1 MRIIAGHQHGYMA
14 LRHDGFVADG
24 YTVDLRACLYGVRIS
39 GRIPPLQKWKIKK
52 GDHGDI
58 NGALHWPTAG
68 RDKRPIGSFFL
79 TGVLGVV
86 HAVPEK
92 KKESGNTPTKE
103 GTNTRPSQD
112 PEHQQADNPFIAG
125 VKGRS
130 GGGKSTTGP
139 DTAQVGVVTGTKKEK
154 DSQNNQPPP
163 TTALPADQVLV
174 LPIRNRKWEKDTRYL
189 ALAAA
194 GPKDKKGKALKLA
207 AGQHVLV
214 VAGSEEDSQEAICI
228 PVGNTSLVAV
238 NKAGPPDLG
247 STVYDLDGEGAIDPD
262 RGGRFQGLMR
272 VVKKP
277 KGALKYKDWFPT
289 EENVL
294 ALNLGPFT
302 GKQDSLAGVFYY
314 GAALLST
321 ESFGGPFSFGDAPA
335 DQHTYGEHADG
346 VMRPLHFSSGALW
359 KSNNAINVKAKGQ
372 GFGTLTGRTT
382 KGGSDQQSDRDRQNN
397 QDNWLDDPNLAAGDG
412 PMLFESKFHP
422 CLRAPYSVYVH
433 LEWDE
438 DATHSL
444 LDQKMKGCWRWRAES
459 FLYEVPAPTP
469 PPTDGPPTDGP
480 PDEGT
485 PGQPGQPERPGE
497 LPPDQPWG
505 FLIPGSLRVTP
516 EGDLTGDVIGA
527 GDAHQPGGSGV
538 KIGLEPGVTDTGTV
552 PQDPAPPPGPDG
564 GVSPGELRRRGWWGS
579 IRPPVE
585 LGTGEFVYERPW
597 DQPRRFTATSVE
609 LGVPAMV
616 FRAQLFRRGAPY
628 LTNDMHPSPAALAW
642 LDTYAPVV
650 ARFESHGAQGG
661 TPGDDILDGSPSG
674 TLAGDPFAYTTQR
687 ASGSPYPNTSDG
699 AVVLLPGEVGLIDID
714 TDFEPVPGMPR
725 STAYLTLPH
734 VAVLGLG
741 RPDLTSGG
749 ITRGWSIGVDATG
762 QVDFTHVDAD
772 GVATPVASLN
782 ADGTISGFGSG
793 GAPSMAAIFGQ
804 TADQTIGGTG
814 TETSLFGTGAG
825 AASIPSNGWA
835 VGMSARTL
843 LRGRISTIFPTPGTV
858 AIKGKLAGATN
869 ISMGAGGI
877 TAQLNQALFEVEFI
891 ATCRDLSTPSA
902 AVFVGSL
909 IFRTIGTTVAT
920 PYVIASVGWSGTVD
934 TTAAT
939 SIDVTFQWGTSSGG
953 NTLTTTV
960 GKVDTETPG

>member
-1 MRIIAGHQHGYMA
+1 MRIIAGHQAGFYA

-39 GRIPPLQKWKIKK
+39 GRIPPLGRWKIKK

-92 KKESGNTPTKE
+92 KKSGNTPTKE
-103 GTNTRPSQD
+103 GGNTRPSQD
-112 PEHQQADNPFIAG
+112 PEHQQAGNPFIAG
-125 VKGRS
+125 VQGRS

-154 DSQNNQPPP
+154 DSQPPAP
-163 TTALPADQVLV
+163 TTALPPDQVLV
-174 LPIRNRKWEKDTRYL
+174 LPIRNRKWEKDTRYQ

-214 VAGSEEDSQEAICI
+214 VAGSEEDSQEPICI
-228 PVGNTSLVAV
+228 PVGNTSLIAV

-247 STVYDLDGEGAIDPD
+247 TTVYDLDGEGEIDPD
-262 RGGRFQGLMR
+262 RGARYQGLMR

-277 KGALKYKDWFPT
+277 EGFGKFKPYFDKKQD
-289 EENVL
+289 NVL

-302 GKQDSLAGVFYY
+302 GRQDSLAGVFYY

-321 ESFGGPFSFGDAPA
+321 ESFGGPFSFGDTPA
-335 DQHTYGEHADG
+335 DQHTMGDHADG
-346 VMRPLHFSSGALW
+346 VIRPLHLSTGALFET
-359 KSNNAINVKAKGQ
+359 NPAIGVKAKGQ
-372 GFGTLTGRTT
+372 GFGTLKGRSTAT
-382 KGGSDQQSDRDRQNN
+382 GSDQQSDRDRQNN
-397 QDNWLDDPNLAAGDG
+397 QENWLDDVSIASGDG
-412 PMLFESKFHP
+412 PLLFEGKFHP
-422 CLRAPYSVYVH
+422 CLRAPYSTYVH

-438 DATHSL
+438 EATHQL

-459 FLYEVPAPTP
+459 FLYEVPAPP
-469 PPTDGPPTDGP
+469 DVPTDGGPPWEGP

-538 KIGLEPGVTDTGTV
+538 KIGLVPGVTDTGTV
-552 PQDPAPPPGPDG
+552 PQDPAPPKPPPDSG
-564 GVSPGELRRRGWWGS
+564 GDHGDTSPGELRRKGWWGS
-579 IRPPVE
+579 IRPPQE
-585 LGTGEFVYERPW
+585 LVGEPFVYERPW
-597 DQPRRFTATSVE
+597 DEPRRFVASGVE
-609 LGVPAMV
+609 LAVPAML

-628 LTNDMHPSPAALAW
+628 LTNNMHPSSAAQAW

-661 TPGDDILDGSPSG
+661 DPGDDILDGSPSG
-674 TLAGDPFAYTTQR
+674 ALAGDPFAYTTRR

-762 QVDFTHVDAD
+762 QVDFTHVDAS

-782 ADGTISGFGSG
+782 ADGTLSGFGSSNVT
-793 GAPSMAAIFGQ
+793 ALFGQ
-804 TADQTIGGTG
+804 TADQTIANSGA
-814 TETSLFGTGAG
+814 ETTLLGSGAG
-825 AASIPSNGWA
+825 SLTIPAN
-835 VGMSARTL
+835 
-843 LRGRISTIFPTPGTV
+843 
-858 AIKGKLAGATN
+858 
-869 ISMGAGGI
+869 
-877 TAQLNQALFEVEFI
+877 
-891 ATCRDLSTPSA
+891 SA
-902 AVFVGSL
+902 AVGTSYRVLIRGKFGTMTPVGTTQLKVKLGSTTVL
-909 IFRTIGTTVAT
+909 DSGAVNALMANANTGFFEIEAVLTCRSTGGSGTFSGTVIGRFAYTTVAAHIYDST
-920 PYVIASVGWSGTVD
+920 SAGTVD
-934 TTAAT
+934 TTAAQA
-939 SIDVTFQWGTSSGG
+939 IDVTWTWGTANPA
-953 NTLTTTV
+953 NTITSTV
-960 GKVDTETPG
+960 CKVDEEAP